1 MKRVLALLG
10 LSALL
15 LGGLLLA
22 NRQRQQSALYLLS
35 RYPQTQAFQAVG
47 TGHLNR
53 HLPTMLTDGFR
64 VARVTDATFYGTWFD
79 GPQQITVQQAVD
91 STGRHAAVYGG
102 ATPQQVL
109 HLILYARLA
118 PTRLKSLKQTL
129 AQMPPNDPPPS
140 LDRLLIISFQDGPK
154 WTTRLYDRAR
164 LPAPVARIFP
174 ITTKPRNWPSGAFK
188 P

>member
-15 LGGLLLA
+15 MAALLWA
-22 NRQRQQSALYLLS
+22 NHQRQQSALYLLS
-35 RYPQTQAFQAVG
+35 RYPQTQAFQAIG

-64 VARVTDATFYGTWFD
+64 SAGVTDPILYGTWFN
-79 GPQQITVQQAVD
+79 GSQRIPSQQAVNR
-91 STGRHAAVYGG
+91 TGSFAAVYGG

-118 PTRLKSLKQTL
+118 PTRLKLLKQTL
-129 AQMPPNDPPPS
+129 AQMPPADPPPA

-154 WTTRLYDRAR
+154 WTTRLYDRAH
-164 LPAPVARIFP
+164 LPAPIARIFP
-174 ITTKPRNWPSGAFK
+174 ITTKPRNWPSGASK